1 MNVGPD
7 AGRYLIAG
15 RGDPVA
21 FPFNLRW
28 LLPTVC
34 RTSMRRWWIVWMAS
48 WPLLAA
54 GAAVWAF
61 QMGATWWEGA
71 AVAAFLTAL
80 PGVLQP
86 SSTHPVGVDLPAMA
100 VAIWAAAAFAAGWW
114 PAAVVLVLVAALIKE
129 HAPIWVA
136 LWAWTPWALV
146 GLVAVAVVWL
156 VRRPAIDEVT
166 AIPLLRRVHDHPIRS
181 AFEHHRRH
189 GYRNAWFMVAPWGV
203 TLAALLA
210 PSPQLVVTVVVAY
223 AALLVATDTVRV
235 YQPIAGPVVC
245 LAAVSVIPTVWLLPA
260 VVFAAVWWRD
270 PVTG

>member
-1 MNVGPD
+1 MRLGPD
-7 AGRYLIAG
+7 AARYMIAG

-34 RTSMRRWWIVWMAS
+34 RNSVRRWWVVWVAS

-54 GAAVWAF
+54 GAFVWAYE
-61 QMGATWWEGA
+61 MGVDWPQA
-71 AVAAFLTAL
+71 AACAALLVAL

-100 VAIWAAAAFAAGWW
+100 VAVWAAAAFAVGWW
-114 PAAVVLVLVAALIKE
+114 PVAVLLVLVAAAIKE
-129 HAPIWVA
+129 HAPVWVA

-146 GLVAVAVVWL
+146 GLIAVAVAWL
-156 VRRPAIDEVT
+156 VRRSAIDEVT
-166 AIPLLRRVHDHPIRS
+166 ATPLLRRVHDHPVRA

-203 TLAALLA
+203 TLAALWA
-210 PSPQLVVTVVVAY
+210 PTPQLVVTVVVGY

-235 YQPIAGPVVC
+235 YQPIAAPVVC
-245 LAAVSVIPTVWLLPA
+245 LAAVGVIPVGWLLPA

>member
-1 MNVGPD
+1 MSVGPD

-34 RTSMRRWWIVWMAS
+34 RTSMRRWWIVWTAS

-71 AVAAFLTAL
+71 AVAALLTAL

-100 VAIWAAAAFAAGWW
+100 VAIWAADRFKPLKVLGSGNLSAKLFVLADSFTDTALTKIKAAGGSTQ
-114 PAAVVLVLVAALIKE
+114 VLQLPTE
-129 HAPIWVA
+129 ES
-136 LWAWTPWALV
+136 
-146 GLVAVAVVWL
+146 AVAV
-156 VRRPAIDEVT
+156 
-166 AIPLLRRVHDHPIRS
+166 
-181 AFEHHRRH
+181 
-189 GYRNAWFMVAPWGV
+189 GV
-203 TLAALLA
+203 TKKKSA
-210 PSPQLVVTVVVAY
+210 PKKSASETSEPS
-223 AALLVATDTVRV
+223 
-235 YQPIAGPVVC
+235 AG
-245 LAAVSVIPTVWLLPA
+245 ADA
-260 VVFAAVWWRD
+260 
-270 PVTG
+270 